1 MNTENKFVADV
12 NRLGLKSVIVEASSE
27 EEALNKLIEEWGEE
41 NIIIPPEP
49 VVSQERI
56 DSIESSW

>member
-49 VVSQERI
+49 VVSQEQI